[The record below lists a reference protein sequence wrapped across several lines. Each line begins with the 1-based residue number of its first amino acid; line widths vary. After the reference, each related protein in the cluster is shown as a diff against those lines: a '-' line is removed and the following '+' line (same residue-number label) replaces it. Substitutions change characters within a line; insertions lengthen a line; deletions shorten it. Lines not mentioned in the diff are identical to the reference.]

1 MGESSSPGVRLPPRA
16 LLFVTNLDMIRSWTD
31 EQLQEAVRTSYS
43 YCEVIRKLGLR
54 CWRQLQVGQG
64 SHTEARSIDQS
75 FPSPRD
81 VASSSETKRNESTR
95 ISDGDVFRKDG
106 IWINTRLRKRVI
118 QQGWMP
124 YKCAV
129 CGNPGT
135 HMNKP
140 LTLHLDHENGDHRDC
155 RKENLRWL
163 CPNCHTQTATYARTT
178 NQPKPKIG
186 KSSQLCLF
194 SESERAVR
202 QYPLKRKVDHGL
214 VKSDYAETGSYKKT
228 GENLGISGRSVKRI
242 VLDLGWKKP

>member
-1 MGESSSPGVRLPPRA
+1 
-16 LLFVTNLDMIRSWTD
+16 
-31 EQLQEAVRTSYS
+31 
-43 YCEVIRKLGLR
+43 
-54 CWRQLQVGQG
+54 
-64 SHTEARSIDQS
+64 
-75 FPSPRD
+75 
-81 VASSSETKRNESTR
+81 
-95 ISDGDVFRKDG
+95 
-106 IWINTRLRKRVI
+106 
-118 QQGWMP
+118 
-124 YKCAV
+124 
-129 CGNPGT
+129 
-135 HMNKP
+135 MNKP

-163 CPNCHTQTATYARTT
+163 CPNCHTQTATYARTP